1 MLEVSVVGGHMIGR
15 VVGIGGGFGV
25 FGWLAGGW

>member
-1 MLEVSVVGGHMIGR
+1 MEVSVVGGHMIGR
-15 VVGIGGGFGV
+15 VVGIGVGFWV